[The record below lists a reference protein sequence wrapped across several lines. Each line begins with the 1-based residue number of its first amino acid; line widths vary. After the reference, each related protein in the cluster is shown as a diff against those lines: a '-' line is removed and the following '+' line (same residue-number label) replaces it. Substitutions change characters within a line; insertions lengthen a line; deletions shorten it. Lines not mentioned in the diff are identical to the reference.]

1 MVRNPEKTF
10 GALIDKCSIAQ
21 LCYMDKDGFPV
32 TRAMLSPRERHGL
45 REFYF
50 TTNTSSEKVAA
61 LRSNPKAS
69 IYFVDRRFFRGVS
82 LAGVAEILEDAATKE
97 RIWRD
102 GDEQYYGKGV
112 TDPDY
117 CVIKVTVQKI
127 RFYSDFKSTDFSV
140 EAQDATAPNT
150 GKAKRGN

>member
-10 GALIDKCSIAQ
+10 GALMDKCSIAQ
-21 LCYMDKDGFPV
+21 LCYIDKDGFPV

-50 TTNTSSEKVAA
+50 TTNTSSEKVKA
-61 LRSNPKAS
+61 LRNNPKVG
-69 IYFVDRRFFRGVS
+69 IYFVDRRFFRGIS
-82 LAGVAEILEDAATKE
+82 LAGTAEILEDAAVKE

-102 GDEQYYGKGV
+102 GDERYYGGGV

-117 CVIKVTVQKI
+117 CVIRITVRKI
-127 RFYSDFKSTDFSV
+127 RYYSDFNSTDYFV
-140 EAQDATAPNT
+140 ENT
-150 GKAKRGN
+150 GVSQPSA

>member
-1 MVRNPEKTF
+1 MIRDSQKTI

-21 LCYMDKDGFPV
+21 LCYVDKDGFPV
-32 TRAMLSPRERHGL
+32 TRAMLKPREQNGL

-50 TTNTSSEKVAA
+50 TTNTSSEKVNA
-61 LRSNPKAS
+61 LRNNPKTS

-82 LAGVAEILEDAATKE
+82 LAGIAEILEDAATKE

-102 GDEQYYGKGV
+102 GDEQYYSKGV

-117 CVIKVTVQKI
+117 CVIKITVLKG
-127 RFYSDFKSTDFSV
+127 RYYSNFKSTDFNV
-140 EAQDATAPNT
+140 
-150 GKAKRGN
+150 

>member
-1 MVRNPEKTF
+1 MIRDLQKTV

-21 LCYMDKDGFPV
+21 LCYVDKDGFPV
-32 TRAMLSPRERHGL
+32 TRAMLKPRERRDL

-50 TTNTSSEKVAA
+50 TTNTSSEKVSA
-61 LRSNPKAS
+61 LRNNPKAS

-102 GDEQYYGKGV
+102 GDEQYYSKGV

-117 CVIKVTVQKI
+117 CVIKITVQKV
-127 RFYSDFKSTDFSV
+127 RYYSNFKSTDFSV
-140 EAQDATAPNT
+140 
-150 GKAKRGN
+150 

>member
-1 MVRNPEKTF
+1 MILDPQKTI

-21 LCYMDKDGFPV
+21 LCYVDKDGFPV
-32 TRAMLSPRERHGL
+32 TRAMLKPREWNGL

-50 TTNTSSEKVAA
+50 TTNTSSEKVNA
-61 LRSNPKAS
+61 LRNNPKTS

-82 LAGVAEILEDAATKE
+82 LAGIAEILEDAATKE

-102 GDEQYYGKGV
+102 GDEQYYSKGV

-117 CVIKVTVQKI
+117 CVIKITVQKG
-127 RFYSDFKSTDFSV
+127 RYYSNFKSTDFNV
-140 EAQDATAPNT
+140 
-150 GKAKRGN
+150 

>member
-32 TRAMLSPRERHGL
+32 TRAMLSPRERHGI

-50 TTNTSSEKVAA
+50 TTNTSSEKVSA
-61 LRSNPKAS
+61 LKSKPKAS

-82 LAGVAEILEDAATKE
+82 LAGVAEIMEDTATKE
-97 RIWRD
+97 HIWRD
-102 GDEQYYGKGV
+102 GDEQYYSKGV

-117 CVIKVTVQKI
+117 CVIKVTVQKG
-127 RFYSDFKSTDFSV
+127 RYYSNFKSTDFTV
-140 EAQDATAPNT
+140 
-150 GKAKRGN
+150 

>member
-1 MVRNPEKTF
+1 MIRDPQKTV

-21 LCYMDKDGFPV
+21 LCYVDKDGFPV
-32 TRAMLSPRERHGL
+32 TRAMLKPRERHEL

-50 TTNTSSEKVAA
+50 TTNTSSEKVKA
-61 LRSNPKAS
+61 LRNNPKAS

-82 LAGVAEILEDAATKE
+82 LAGMAEILEDAATKE

-102 GDEQYYGKGV
+102 GDEQYYSKGV

-117 CVIKVTVQKI
+117 CVIKITVQKV
-127 RFYSDFKSTDFSV
+127 RYYSNFQSTDFAV
-140 EAQDATAPNT
+140 
-150 GKAKRGN
+150 

>member
-1 MVRNPEKTF
+1 MIRDLQKTV

-21 LCYMDKDGFPV
+21 LCYVDKDGFPV
-32 TRAMLSPRERHGL
+32 TRAMLKPRERHSL

-50 TTNTSSEKVAA
+50 TTNTSSEKVSA
-61 LRSNPKAS
+61 LRNNPKAS

-82 LAGVAEILEDAATKE
+82 LAGMAEILEDAATKE

-102 GDEQYYGKGV
+102 GDEQYYSKGV

-117 CVIKVTVQKI
+117 CVIKITVQKI
-127 RFYSDFKSTDFSV
+127 RYYSNFKSTDFAV
-140 EAQDATAPNT
+140 L
-150 GKAKRGN
+150 

>member
-1 MVRNPEKTF
+1 MIRNLQKTV
-10 GALIDKCSIAQ
+10 GTLIDKCSIAQ
-21 LCYMDKDGFPV
+21 ICYLDKDGFPV
-32 TRAMLSPRERHGL
+32 TRAMLKPRERHDL

-50 TTNTSSEKVAA
+50 TTNTSSEKVSA
-61 LRSNPKAS
+61 LRNNPKAS

-102 GDEQYYGKGV
+102 GDEQYYSKGV

-117 CVIKVTVQKI
+117 CVIKITVQKV
-127 RFYSDFKSTDFSV
+127 RYYSNFKSTDFSV
-140 EAQDATAPNT
+140 L
-150 GKAKRGN
+150 